1 MPTPHLLENG
11 NCPDTRRCLEQGHD
25 FFFEYAGQGI
35 RAPSLPLRLPLGWK
49 SGISL
54 DAVCGR
60 CADAGFGGRNRHGM
74 SLSELHIEPH
84 LMIVDV
90 AARHLWHPFSR
101 SYAPAYLTG
110 RYHQKRPPEGR
121 YRGLLIRL
129 RGRVAAADYSTAALS
144 EPDMRTT
151 HPALWID
158 IQNPSESWADA
169 GGWLSSFQAVLSEV
183 IRPANHAG
191 G

>member
-1 MPTPHLLENG
+1 MPLERRTKPILTI
-11 NCPDTRRCLEQGHD
+11 CPWQWQHEFGKR
-25 FFFEYAGQGI
+25 
-35 RAPSLPLRLPLGWK
+35 SLASFRSGFALR
-49 SGISL
+49 
-54 DAVCGR
+54 
-60 CADAGFGGRNRHGM
+60 
-74 SLSELHIEPH
+74 
-84 LMIVDV
+84 
-90 AARHLWHPFSR
+90 
-101 SYAPAYLTG
+101 
-110 RYHQKRPPEGR
+110 
-121 YRGLLIRL
+121 
-129 RGRVAAADYSTAALS
+129 RVAAADCSTAALS